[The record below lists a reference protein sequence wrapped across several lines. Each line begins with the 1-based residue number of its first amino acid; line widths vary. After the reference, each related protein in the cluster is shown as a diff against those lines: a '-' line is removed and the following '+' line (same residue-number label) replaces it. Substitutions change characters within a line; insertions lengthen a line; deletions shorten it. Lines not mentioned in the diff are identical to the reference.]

1 MDKDGYLPNDYYDT
15 SIPYFENKYVIFGS
29 RDWYTGEELYA
40 SDVIDFGDSEE
51 SDFMAAYNCGHSGAS
66 LYGSGSGTVVS
77 AGKSVF
83 SIRMSSGPLSGRTIT
98 MNCHAH
104 TAASLYTGQ
113 GGTYK
118 YYSDGYV
125 HFVTPGTCTG
135 AMNGLGLTGYQCAAA
150 KVNPPKITLKLTKTN
165 ALCSPR

>member
-1 MDKDGYLPNDYYDT
+1 
-15 SIPYFENKYVIFGS
+15 
-29 RDWYTGEELYA
+29 
-40 SDVIDFGDSEE
+40 
-51 SDFMAAYNCGHSGAS
+51 
-66 LYGSGSGTVVS
+66 
-77 AGKSVF
+77 
-83 SIRMSSGPLSGRTIT
+83 

-165 ALCSPR
+165 ANPDATSEITTKSGYPAETVKNIKKRYKLKATFGVYETKEDARANKNRVAKIETILKEAIRSLLITMRLGPTTSASLPLRPECILTPQSKRLP